1 MDHLNDTIN
10 ENTEPNCNEE
20 KVDESTYET
29 QLEVENSEPNK
40 DVPQNNLVRL
50 SANEQYELYLKG
62 LEASVEQFKQ
72 MYPEK
77 YEKAQSIGDDMMNKK
92 YELTI
97 GEDLKG
103 DLLKCKN
110 ILVTILQ
117 YGLEKSDLYE
127 NEFELLKKVLT
138 CSLNITHDIND
149 IFENVEMIEEL
160 VSKIT
165 DKLTE
170 LENQY

>member
-1 MDHLNDTIN
+1 MENLNHTCN
-10 ENTEPNCNEE
+10 QNTEINYNEE
-20 KVDESTYET
+20 KVDDSTYQT
-29 QLEVENSEPNK
+29 KLEVQNTEHNK
-40 DVPQNNLVRL
+40 DIPRNNLVRL

-62 LEASVEQFKQ
+62 LESSVEQFKQ

-77 YEKAQSIGDDMMNKK
+77 YEKAQSIGDDMMNKN

-110 ILVTILQ
+110 ILITVLQ

-127 NEFELLKKVLT
+127 SEFELLKKVLT
-138 CSLNITHDIND
+138 CSLNIIHDIND
-149 IFENVEMIEEL
+149 IFENVGMIEEL
-160 VSKIT
+160 VTKIT

>member
-1 MDHLNDTIN
+1 MEYL
-10 ENTEPNCNEE
+10 NEE
-20 KVDESTYET
+20 SKNET
-29 QLEVENSEPNK
+29 ELEVQNSEPNNI
-40 DVPQNNLVRL
+40 PQNNLVKL

-77 YEKAQSIGDDMMNKK
+77 YEKAQSIGDDMMNKN

-127 NEFELLKKVLT
+127 NEFELLNKVLKCT
-138 CSLNITHDIND
+138 LNIVNDING
-149 IFENVEMIEEL
+149 IFQNLEMIEDL
-160 VSKIT
+160 VIKIT
-165 DKLTE
+165 DRLTE

>member
-1 MDHLNDTIN
+1 MREFIAVSAEVDDSLCEESIN
-10 ENTEPNCNEE
+10 ETE
-20 KVDESTYET
+20 
-29 QLEVENSEPNK
+29 LEVQNSEPNNNI
-40 DVPQNNLVRL
+40 PQNNLVRI

-138 CSLNITHDIND
+138 CSLNIIHDIND

>member
-1 MDHLNDTIN
+1 MEYL
-10 ENTEPNCNEE
+10 NEE
-20 KVDESTYET
+20 KVDDSLCEESKNEKE
-29 QLEVENSEPNK
+29 LEVQNSEPNNVPNN
-40 DVPQNNLVRL
+40 VPQNNLVKL
-50 SANEQYELYLKG
+50 SANQQYELYLKG
-62 LEASVEQFKQ
+62 LEVSVEQFKQ

-92 YELTI
+92 YELII

-138 CSLNITHDIND
+138 CTLNIVHDIND
-149 IFENVEMIEEL
+149 IFENLETIEDL
-160 VSKIT
+160 VIKIT

>member
-1 MDHLNDTIN
+1 MENLNHTCN
-10 ENTEPNCNEE
+10 QNTEINYNEE
-20 KVDESTYET
+20 KVDDSTYQT
-29 QLEVENSEPNK
+29 KLEVQNTEHNK
-40 DVPQNNLVRL
+40 DIPRNNLVRL

-62 LEASVEQFKQ
+62 LESSVEQFKQ

-77 YEKAQSIGDDMMNKK
+77 YEKAQSIGDDMMNKN

-110 ILVTILQ
+110 ILITVLQ

-127 NEFELLKKVLT
+127 SEFELLKKVLT
-138 CSLNITHDIND
+138 CILNIIRDIND
-149 IFENVEMIEEL
+149 IFENVGMIEEL
-160 VSKIT
+160 VTKIT

>member
-1 MDHLNDTIN
+1 MEYL
-10 ENTEPNCNEE
+10 NEE
-20 KVDESTYET
+20 KVDNSLCEESKNERE
-29 QLEVENSEPNK
+29 LEVQNSEPNNNIS
-40 DVPQNNLVRL
+40 QNNLVRI

-92 YELTI
+92 YELII

-110 ILVTILQ
+110 ILITLLQ

-138 CSLNITHDIND
+138 CSLNIVHDIND
-149 IFENVEMIEEL
+149 IFENLETIEDL
-160 VSKIT
+160 VMKIT

>member
-1 MDHLNDTIN
+1 
-10 ENTEPNCNEE
+10 
-20 KVDESTYET
+20 
-29 QLEVENSEPNK
+29 
-40 DVPQNNLVRL
+40 
-50 SANEQYELYLKG
+50 
-62 LEASVEQFKQ
+62 
-72 MYPEK
+72 
-77 YEKAQSIGDDMMNKK
+77 MMNKN

-110 ILVTILQ
+110 ILITVLQ

-127 NEFELLKKVLT
+127 SEFELLKKVLT
-138 CSLNITHDIND
+138 CSLNIIRDIND
-149 IFENVEMIEEL
+149 IFENVGMIEEL
-160 VSKIT
+160 VTKIT

>member
-1 MDHLNDTIN
+1 MENLNHTCN
-10 ENTEPNCNEE
+10 QNTEINYNEE
-20 KVDESTYET
+20 KVDDSTYQT
-29 QLEVENSEPNK
+29 KLEVQNTEHNK
-40 DVPQNNLVRL
+40 DIPRNNLVRL

-62 LEASVEQFKQ
+62 LESSVEQFKQ

-77 YEKAQSIGDDMMNKK
+77 YEKAQSIGDDMMNKN

-110 ILVTILQ
+110 ILITVLQ

-127 NEFELLKKVLT
+127 SEFELLKKVLT
-138 CSLNITHDIND
+138 CSLNIIRDIND
-149 IFENVEMIEEL
+149 IFENVGMIEEL
-160 VSKIT
+160 VTKIT